1 MMNTTTHSGRL
12 GAMALIGMAALVAIA
27 PLSGCRGGREDKR
40 PREFFPDLDN
50 QMKWRP
56 QGGSE
61 FFADGRMMRRPVANA
76 VPFGRVNFTVTEEQ
90 MGSGKAWAR
99 HWMEQRKD
107 FLKADDAFYT
117 GKGEGGA
124 VLTKIPVAVDRQML
138 ELGHKKYDIYCAA
151 CHGYLGDGKGM
162 VGKNWSYALPTFHD
176 PKYQPG
182 AMEDFVDET
191 TKQTSKRPAL
201 TALDGH
207 IFDVA
212 RNGLWDA
219 QGNNKMPAYGH
230 ALSERDAWAVVAY
243 IRALQVARGTS
254 ISDPSIPET
263 QREAL
268 NRSKPA
274 APAPAS
280 TPAPA
285 APTSGGQQ

>member
-56 QGGSE
+56 QGSSE
-61 FFADGRMMRRPVANA
+61 FFADGRMMRRPVANT
-76 VPFGRVNFTVTEEQ
+76 VPFGRVNFTMTEEQ
-90 MGSGKAWAR
+90 MGADKAWAR
-99 HWMEQRKD
+99 HWMEQRQD

-124 VLTKIPVAVDRQML
+124 FLTKIPVAVDRQML

-182 AMEDFVDET
+182 AMEDFVDEA
-191 TKQTSKRPAL
+191 TKQTSKRAAL

-274 APAPAS
+274 APAPTPA
-280 TPAPA
+280 PAPA